1 MIVVDC
7 SAVVGAMVEA
17 DGEHASDV
25 LAAERLVAPHLIDME
40 VVSAI
45 RGLVLGHQI
54 SHHRGHDVLD
64 LYDDLPLTRWASGL
78 DLRRRA
84 FDLRDNFTAYDAVY
98 VVLAEAL
105 ECPLVTRDKR
115 LAKAAQRLIDV
126 IVV

>member
-7 SAVVGAMVEA
+7 SAVVGAMAEA
-17 DGEHASDV
+17 DGQRASEI
-25 LAAERLVAPHLIDME
+25 LSGERLMAPHLIDAE

-45 RGLVLGHQI
+45 RGLVMGHQL
-54 SHHRGHDVLD
+54 SHHHGHDVLD
-64 LYDDLPLTRWASGL
+64 LYDDLPLTRWTSGL

-84 FDLRDNFTAYDAVY
+84 FDLRDNFTAYDAAY

-115 LAKAAQRLIDV
+115 LAKAATRLIDV
-126 IVV
+126 ILV